1 MELGIYSF
9 VERTADAVTGGFLG
23 ASWLGPTQGSAQS
36 FWLMSGTRH
45 AGRVNG
51 FMTTGKRVVMEGDS
65 LPDLFIG
72 ASWKGIRRNDSVRQ
86 AGAILPPRA

>member
-1 MELGIYSF
+1 M
-9 VERTADAVTGGFLG
+9 D
-23 ASWLGPTQGSAQS
+23 
-36 FWLMSGTRH
+36 H

-72 ASWKGIRRNDSVRQ
+72 ASWKDTQERFRSTS
-86 AGAILPPRA
+86 RA